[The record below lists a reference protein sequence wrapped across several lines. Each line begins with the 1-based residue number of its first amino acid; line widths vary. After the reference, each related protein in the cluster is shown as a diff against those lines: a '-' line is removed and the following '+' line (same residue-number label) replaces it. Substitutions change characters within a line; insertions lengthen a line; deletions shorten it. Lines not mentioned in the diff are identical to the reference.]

1 MVDHN
6 LWGLKLHCD
15 RAFILEDGKIEIY
28 ENLDEAVAIHT
39 ERLLAGTGHSSADA
53 ERSPAGTESATALSS
68 DPAF

>member
-15 RAFILEDGKIEIY
+15 RAFILEDGKIEIF

-39 ERLLAGTGHSSADA
+39 DRLLAGT
-53 ERSPAGTESATALSS
+53 ESAPALSS
-68 DPAF
+68 DPAL

>member
-1 MVDHN
+1 MPQLIAPTPARVS
-6 LWGLKLHCD
+6 G
-15 RAFILEDGKIEIY
+15 RYAIV
-28 ENLDEAVAIHT
+28 VARFNDLIT